1 MISGGILP
9 SREDQGGSN
18 TPSPLTV
25 YAYSHNKAQK
35 MPTAKYQYI
44 SPFVLTFL
52 EDKSVVAACGV
63 TGKFSSNRNCSVF
76 NGTRND
82 ENDLERDVYTL
93 LRGVP

>member
-1 MISGGILP
+1 M
-9 SREDQGGSN
+9 
-18 TPSPLTV
+18 

-76 NGTRND
+76 NGTRID
-82 ENDLERDVYTL
+82 ENDLERDVHTL